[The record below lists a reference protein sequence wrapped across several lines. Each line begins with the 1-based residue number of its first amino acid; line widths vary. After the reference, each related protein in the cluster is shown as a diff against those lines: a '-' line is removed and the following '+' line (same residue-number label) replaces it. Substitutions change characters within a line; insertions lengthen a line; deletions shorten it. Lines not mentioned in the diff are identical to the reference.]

1 MCCISVRFLV
11 IEPPEVIEQDLV
23 LVSRWLCLAWQ
34 GRFLRFSSKDVVGY
48 CQPGHLCVCVG
59 GYWPL
64 EDNFWELVSSF
75 HQVGSED
82 GSQVA
87 SPAASVWMG

>member
-59 GYWPL
+59 GVL
-64 EDNFWELVSSF
+64 AIGGQLLG
-75 HQVGSED
+75 VGFLLPP
-82 GSQVA
+82 G
-87 SPAASVWMG
+87 GF